1 MQKEKGK
8 IKNGRRRWGTGARGS
23 VAGKIILLLIGLLV
37 PISVCRAEL
46 IKTEITGEGFVANFY
61 CDPNLTN
68 KLGILFLGGS
78 EGGMP
83 YPLLFL
89 PEKGYPTLTL
99 AYFKAQGLPEN
110 LESIPL
116 EYFDKPI
123 EWMQHNTHIP
133 STNIVVIGIS
143 RGAELSLLLG
153 SLKPAIKGVIAI
165 SPSSVVWGGIPK
177 DVSTGTCPS
186 WTMAG
191 KPLPYMPAYSNDFT
205 GRIYDYFVR
214 RLARQADAERAA
226 IHVENI
232 RGPILLASGQDD
244 TLWPSAQM
252 ANAICARL
260 KDKGYKYNYTNLVYK
275 NAGHTFNTNYMI
287 GGTIEGTQDARIEL
301 FRQILAFLS
310 GIQN

>member
-1 MQKEKGK
+1 MK
-8 IKNGRRRWGTGARGS
+8 TARS
-23 VAGKIILLLIGLLV
+23 EVINALRPVAVTFIFLLIGLLAPAV
-37 PISVCRAEL
+37 VCQAEV
-46 IKTEITGEGFVANFY
+46 IKSEIHTNGFVANFY

-99 AYFKAQGLPEN
+99 AYFKEKGLPEN

-153 SLKPAIKGVIAI
+153 SVKPAIKGVIAI
-165 SPSSVVWGGIPK
+165 SPSSVVWSGIPK
-177 DVSTGTCPS
+177 EVSTGTCPS
-186 WTMAG
+186 WTLGG
-191 KPLPYMPAYSNDFT
+191 KPIPYMPFDTNDIT
-205 GRIYDYFVR
+205 SGVYNYFVR
-214 RLARQADAERAA
+214 SLARQADVERAA

-244 TLWPSAQM
+244 TLWPSAEM

-260 KDKGYKYNYTNLVYK
+260 KDAGFKYKYTNLVYK

-287 GGTIEGTQDARIEL
+287 GGTIEGTQEARIDL
-301 FRQILAFLS
+301 FKQILAFLG